1 MSMVI
6 LRTIGNTRSNTGNA
20 ISHEIPHAE
29 THVLNENCSKP
40 ILLNVLIHD
49 TIKVIIMDSK
59 KGRTIEA

>member
-20 ISHEIPHAE
+20 ISHEIPDAE